1 MVDPIADMLT
11 RVRNAVRAGHPRV
24 EMPHSNHK
32 MAIAQILKREGY
44 VGEITEIEKGGFKAI
59 RIILRYDDEGKGYLS
74 GVTMISKPGK
84 RVYAGCEEIPLVMGG
99 LGVNI
104 LSTPRGVMSGGEARK
119 ARVGGEIL
127 CNVW

>member
-1 MVDPIADMLT
+1 
-11 RVRNAVRAGHPRV
+11 
-24 EMPHSNHK
+24 
-32 MAIAQILKREGY
+32 
-44 VGEITEIEKGGFKAI
+44 
-59 RIILRYDDEGKGYLS
+59 
-74 GVTMISKPGK
+74 
-84 RVYAGCEEIPLVMGG
+84 MGG